1 MNIMF
6 FEIKSSEYTDDFEF
20 VVAFSG
26 ASSKEYLDK
35 DVFSLQEL
43 FYIKSLTCFDI
54 PTKEN
59 PSFFL
64 YDEDKL
70 SEQIQEEM
78 NKLIAL
84 CKDKM
89 LFVISDLDD
98 CSELEACC
106 DLADNV
112 GDNGF
117 PVFVTHKNNRNS
129 DGIKTVQEHFK
140 HIIFVS
146 DEVSDLFCAVKLF
159 VRDFIVPGFNGVD
172 LADAFY
178 PIRNSES
185 SFYIQKKFGS
195 VKTIKKALPDLFN
208 LEIPSASD
216 NSKGL
221 WFVLYLQ
228 AARNSCLED
237 VDTVAAAL
245 RDRYPDCEMSWTC
258 GVNKDEADKSWT
270 ASLLYCFADTES
282 EDTNIDELINELLKT
297 KI

>member
-1 MNIMF
+1 MF
-6 FEIKSSEYTDDFEF
+6 FEINSPENADDFEF

-26 ASSKEYLDK
+26 SSAKEYLDK
-35 DVFSLQEL
+35 DIFSLQEL
-43 FYIKSLTCFDI
+43 AYIKSLTCFDI

-59 PSFFL
+59 SSFFL

-70 SEQIQEEM
+70 SEQIQEKM
-78 NKLIAL
+78 NKRIAL
-84 CKDKM
+84 CKDKI

-117 PVFVTHKNNRNS
+117 SVFVTHKNNHNS

-140 HIIFVS
+140 HIIFVP
-146 DEVSDLFCAVKLF
+146 DVVQDLFCAVKVF
-159 VRDFIVPGFNGVD
+159 VRDFNIPGFVGVD

-178 PIRNSES
+178 PIHNSES
-185 SFYIQKKFGS
+185 SFYFQKKFDS
-195 VKTIKKALPDLFN
+195 VKAIKKALPNLFN
-208 LEIPSASD
+208 LEISSASD
-216 NSKGL
+216 NGKGL

-228 AARNSCLED
+228 AARNLCLED
-237 VDTVAAAL
+237 VDTVATAL
-245 RDRYPDCEMSWTC
+245 RDSYPDCAMSFTV
-258 GVNKDEADKSWT
+258 GINRDDADKSWT

-282 EDTNIDELINELLKT
+282 DDTNKDINIDELINQFMS
-297 KI
+297 